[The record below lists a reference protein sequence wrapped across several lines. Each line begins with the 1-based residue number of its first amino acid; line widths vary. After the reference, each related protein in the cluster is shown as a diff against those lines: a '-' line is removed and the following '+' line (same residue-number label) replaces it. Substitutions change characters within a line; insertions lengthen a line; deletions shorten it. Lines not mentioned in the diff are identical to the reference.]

1 MDNQR
6 FYKRERLSSKSD
18 IDRLFPPVATGGRH
32 SGASVEALSAP
43 RPNSVMTYP
52 WRAVWLP
59 NIHEGRV
66 AFPRLLI
73 MVPKRRLR
81 HAVDRVT
88 MRRRLREA
96 WRTNR
101 HILLADGAMGVD
113 IALIYVADHPTDVA
127 ASEASLHKL
136 FGRIRSALEQAAVTP
151 PSNES

>member
-6 FYKRERLSSKSD
+6 FYKRERLTLKSD

-32 SGASVEALSAP
+32 SGASVADPSAP
-43 RPNSVMTYP
+43 QPNNVMTYP

-59 NIHEGRV
+59 NIYEGRV
-66 AFPRLLI
+66 PFPRLLI

-101 HILLADGAMGVD
+101 RDLLADGPLGVD
-113 IALIYVADHPTDVA
+113 IALIYVADRPTDLS
-127 ASEASLHKL
+127 ASKNALHKL
-136 FGRIRSALEQAAVTP
+136 FNRIRSSLK
-151 PSNES
+151 